1 MVVDVDAG
9 GAKAVEV
16 KGPGA
21 DDAAGDPVECGAA
34 LGFEVA
40 GATVSRAV
48 VSGLVAAALDG
59 VDEDAAADVEDTAEL
74 AASDDWAEE
83 VIESAVAEESLVPD
97 G

>member
-1 MVVDVDAG
+1 MDLWLVVDVDTG

-16 KGPGA
+16 KGPGT
-21 DDAAGDPVECGAA
+21 DDAAGEPVECGAA

-83 VIESAVAEESLVPD
+83 VI
-97 G
+97 